1 MQTMLLVL
9 QQCSRGPATF
19 VQHAGLAAL
28 EGPQDCVEEMRRE
41 YAGRRE
47 ILAECEIPHAKFLMP
62 EGGFFALLDISET
75 GRSSEQ
81 VADYLLNECGVV
93 AMPGSAYGEAGE
105 GFLRVSFAT
114 AEETIRRGI
123 DLIATGLARL

>member
-1 MQTMLLVL
+1 MLLVL

-19 VQHAGLAAL
+19 VQHAGVAAL
-28 EGPQDCVEEMRRE
+28 DGPQDCVDEMRKE
-41 YAGRRE
+41 YATRRA
-47 ILAECEIPHAKFLMP
+47 ILAGCDLRNAKFLLP

-75 GRSSEQ
+75 GRTSEQ

-93 AMPGSAYGEAGE
+93 VMPGSAYGEAGE

-114 AEETIRRGI
+114 SQETIRRGL
-123 DLIATGLARL
+123 DLIAEGIARL